1 MLSPSR
7 SSPDR
12 SLPGGH
18 SFRKP
23 GSSEPKRPAGGKKPR
38 GIAALFSGTLKAQ
51 LCPSQGATEAT
62 GWTTDSATGTQRY
75 FTVAELD
82 TYTTDTVPFPAEDD
96 GTMTCAAAPA
106 TPPPAEPD
114 PPTLADF
121 TAEMPS
127 KHL

>member
-1 MLSPSR
+1 MNCYYTAREIDS
-7 SSPDR
+7 
-12 SLPGGH
+12 
-18 SFRKP
+18 
-23 GSSEPKRPAGGKKPR
+23 AGKCVYPHPVP
-38 GIAALFSGTLKAQ
+38 
-51 LCPSQGATEAT
+51 LC
-62 GWTTDSATGTQRY
+62 TDSDTGTKRN

-96 GTMTCAAAPA
+96 GTTTCASAPA